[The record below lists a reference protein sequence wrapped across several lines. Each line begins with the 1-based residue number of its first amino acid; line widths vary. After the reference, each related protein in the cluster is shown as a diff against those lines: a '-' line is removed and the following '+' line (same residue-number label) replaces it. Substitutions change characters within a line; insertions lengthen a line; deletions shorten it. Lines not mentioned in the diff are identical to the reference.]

1 MGLGGVRQ
9 RFAGRGDQMVNQ
21 DARARTHLD
30 IDETVMMSALS
41 QRYHRPSRGNQPRHE
56 GGARG

>member
-1 MGLGGVRQ
+1 
-9 RFAGRGDQMVNQ
+9 
-21 DARARTHLD
+21 
-30 IDETVMMSALS
+30 MMSALS